1 MIQEEAD
8 LVNGIG
14 AGNTTPSG
22 VVGRE
27 KVLDNMMMMMM
38 MIDYSL
44 VLDGTRVL
52 NVV

>member
-14 AGNTTPSG
+14 AGNTSG

-27 KVLDNMMMMMM
+27 SRVLDNMMMMM
-38 MIDYSL
+38 IDRL
-44 VLDGTRVL
+44 
-52 NVV
+52 